1 MKSCLM
7 LLILLIMMPALALG
21 QSQAGAPSVQPVA
34 APANAPNPPG
44 EDGIGLAPARFELPM
59 RPGTEHTVVVNIIY
73 NSSSAQSQPCR
84 LMATLGDWTILPD
97 GNVDYFKA
105 GTRPDS
111 AAPWMIYS
119 PGEVTA
125 LPGKIHPVRIT
136 IVVPKDA
143 TPGDHLAALFVESRP
158 DNLKLEQNQKQLV
171 LRFRMAALFYIIVP
185 DLTRKGSLENLKAVA
200 DDEGLTVVP
209 TIKNTGNSRIRPQ
222 HSIKVVDARGAVIAE
237 MPEIESL
244 PILAASTVSRALHIE
259 KLIPPGSYSVVYRVD
274 FKDGSP
280 VVEGQTELNVKA
292 RVAEKRP
299 APSSLAEVKK
309 RDSDHDK

>member
-7 LLILLIMMPALALG
+7 LLLWLAMMPALAFG
-21 QSQAGAPSVQPVA
+21 QSQASAPSAQPETL
-34 APANAPNPPG
+34 ANAPNRPG

-59 RPGTEHTVVVNIIY
+59 RPGTERTVVVNIIY

-84 LMATLGDWTILPD
+84 LMATLGDWTIPPD
-97 GNVDYFKA
+97 GNVEYFKS
-105 GTRPDS
+105 GTQPNS

-136 IVVPKDA
+136 IAVPKDA
-143 TPGDHLAALFVESRP
+143 VPGDHLAALFVESRP

-171 LRFRMAALFYIIVP
+171 LRFRMAALFYIMVP
-185 DLTRKGSLENLKAVA
+185 DLTRKGSLENLKAAA
-200 DDEGLTVVP
+200 DDDGINVVP

-244 PILAASTVSRALHIE
+244 PILGASTVSRPLRIDKPIA
-259 KLIPPGSYSVVYRVD
+259 PGSYSVIYRVD

-280 VVEGQTELNVKA
+280 LVEGQTDLSVKG
-292 RVAEKRP
+292 RVAEKGP
-299 APSSLAEVKK
+299 ASSADAEVKK
-309 RDSDHDK
+309 SGSDHDR

>member
-1 MKSCLM
+1 M
-7 LLILLIMMPALALG
+7 LFALLVMMPALAFA
-21 QSQAGAPSVQPVA
+21 QNPASAPPDPQALAS
-34 APANAPNPPG
+34 APNRPG

-59 RPGTEHTVVVNIIY
+59 RPGTERTVVVNIIY

-97 GNVDYFKA
+97 GNIDYFRA

-125 LPGKIHPVRIT
+125 IPGKIHPVRIT
-136 IVVPKDA
+136 IAVPKDA

-171 LRFRMAALFYIIVP
+171 LRFRMAALFYIQVP
-185 DLTRKGSLENLKAVA
+185 DLTRKGSLENLKALA
-200 DDEGLTVVP
+200 DDDGVNVVP
-209 TIKNTGNSRIRPQ
+209 TIKNTGNSRLRPW
-222 HSIKVVDARGAVIAE
+222 HSIKVVDSRGALVAE

-244 PILAASTVSRALHIE
+244 PILGASTVSRPLHID
-259 KLIPPGSYSVVYRVD
+259 KPIPPGNYSVIYRVD
-274 FKDGSP
+274 FRDGNP
-280 VVEGQTELNVKA
+280 VVEGQTDLSVKA
-292 RVAEKRP
+292 RVAEKP
-299 APSSLAEVKK
+299 AAPPANPETRK
-309 RDSDHDK
+309 RDSNHEQ

>member
-7 LLILLIMMPALALG
+7 LLILLIIMPALALG
-21 QSQAGAPSVQPVA
+21 QSQAGAPSVQPAA

-171 LRFRMAALFYIIVP
+171 LRFRMRY
-185 DLTRKGSLENLKAVA
+185 D
-200 DDEGLTVVP
+200 
-209 TIKNTGNSRIRPQ
+209 
-222 HSIKVVDARGAVIAE
+222 
-237 MPEIESL
+237 SL
-244 PILAASTVSRALHIE
+244 PDDR
-259 KLIPPGSYSVVYRVD
+259 
-274 FKDGSP
+274 
-280 VVEGQTELNVKA
+280 
-292 RVAEKRP
+292 
-299 APSSLAEVKK
+299 
-309 RDSDHDK
+309 

>member
-1 MKSCLM
+1 M
-7 LLILLIMMPALALG
+7 LLTLLVMLPALAFAQG
-21 QSQAGAPSVQPVA
+21 QA

-59 RPGTEHTVVVNIIY
+59 RPGTERTVVVNIIY
-73 NSSSAQSQPCR
+73 NSSSPQSQPCR

-105 GTRPDS
+105 GTQPNS

-125 LPGKIHPVRIT
+125 MPGKIHPVRIT
-136 IVVPKDA
+136 ITVPNTA

-171 LRFRMAALFYIIVP
+171 LRFRMAALFYIQIP
-185 DLTRKGSLENLKAVA
+185 DLTRKGSLENLKATA
-200 DDEGLTVVP
+200 DDEGIDVVP
-209 TIKNTGNSRIRPQ
+209 TIKNTGNSRLRPQ
-222 HSIKVVDARGAVIAE
+222 HSIRVVDARGTVVAE
-237 MPEIESL
+237 MADTESL
-244 PILAASTVSRALHIE
+244 PILGASTVSRALHID
-259 KLIPPGSYSVVYRVD
+259 KTIPPGSYSVIYRVD

-280 VVEGQTELNVKA
+280 LIEGQTDLSVKA
-292 RVAEKRP
+292 RTASANAE
-299 APSSLAEVKK
+299 AKK
-309 RDSDHDK
+309 HDSNHEK

>member
-1 MKSCLM
+1 M
-7 LLILLIMMPALALG
+7 LFILLVMMPALAFA
-21 QSQAGAPSVQPVA
+21 QSQAGAPSLQPA

-105 GTRPDS
+105 GTRLDS

-185 DLTRKGSLENLKAVA
+185 DLSRKGSLENLKAVA
-200 DDEGLTVVP
+200 DDEGITVVP

-222 HSIKVVDARGAVIAE
+222 HSIRVVDARGAVIAE

-244 PILAASTVSRALHIE
+244 PILGASTVSRALHIE

-274 FKDGSP
+274 FKDGSA

-292 RVAEKRP
+292 RVAEKHP
-299 APSSLAEVKK
+299 APSSGTEAKK

>member
-1 MKSCLM
+1 MKACLM
-7 LLILLIMMPALALG
+7 LLILLVMMPAVAFG
-21 QSQAGAPSVQPVA
+21 QSQAGAPSAQPA

-73 NSSSAQSQPCR
+73 NSSSAQAQPCR

-136 IVVPKDA
+136 IVVPKDV

-200 DDEGLTVVP
+200 DDEGITVVP

-244 PILAASTVSRALHIE
+244 PILGASTVSRALHIE

-274 FKDGSP
+274 FKDGSA
-280 VVEGQTELNVKA
+280 VVEGQTELSVKA
-292 RVAEKRP
+292 RIADKRP
-299 APSSLAEVKK
+299 VPSADAEVKK
-309 RDSDHDK
+309 PDSDHDR